1 MNFLDHFNYAH
12 NPDLK
17 SCTPWYQDDALI
29 GYTNTEFK
37 ERGINFGLWQETDN
51 GLIIPN
57 QSEGELSRLFAR
69 FAKKTYEEGLLW
81 SWVGELFP
89 VKASV
94 TDPTRFVMER
104 TLTAPLGCLT
114 FGVHLNGYVRTKQG
128 IELWVAKRAQNKPT
142 FPGKLDNIVA
152 GGQPAGLGLFE
163 NLMKECFEEAGI
175 SKTQAKESV
184 ATGTISYWHTDGRGL
199 KRDILYCYDLELPD
213 SFVPVCHD
221 GEVDSF
227 ERLPIEQVLS
237 IIKTSYA
244 FKYNCNLIIIDFAI
258 RHGVLSGD
266 NTPEYAELC
275 ERRNQLRLAEA
286 SQ

>member
-29 GYTNTEFK
+29 GYTNAKFK
-37 ERGINFGLWQETDN
+37 ERGIDFGLWQETDN
-51 GLIIPN
+51 GLIIPD

-114 FGVHLNGYVRTKQG
+114 FGVH
-128 IELWVAKRAQNKPT
+128 
-142 FPGKLDNIVA
+142 
-152 GGQPAGLGLFE
+152 
-163 NLMKECFEEAGI
+163 
-175 SKTQAKESV
+175 
-184 ATGTISYWHTDGRGL
+184 
-199 KRDILYCYDLELPD
+199 
-213 SFVPVCHD
+213 
-221 GEVDSF
+221 
-227 ERLPIEQVLS
+227 
-237 IIKTSYA
+237 
-244 FKYNCNLIIIDFAI
+244 
-258 RHGVLSGD
+258 
-266 NTPEYAELC
+266 
-275 ERRNQLRLAEA
+275 
-286 SQ
+286 

>member
-1 MNFLDHFNYAH
+1 M
-12 NPDLK
+12 
-17 SCTPWYQDDALI
+17 
-29 GYTNTEFK
+29 
-37 ERGINFGLWQETDN
+37 
-51 GLIIPN
+51 
-57 QSEGELSRLFAR
+57 
-69 FAKKTYEEGLLW
+69 LW

-128 IELWVAKRAQNKPT
+128 IELWVAKRAHNKPT

-152 GGQPAGLGLFE
+152 GGQPAGLSLFE

-199 KRDILYCYDLELPD
+199 KRDLLYCYDLELPET
-213 SFVPVCHD
+213 FQPVAAD
-221 GEVDSF
+221 GEVGEF
-227 ERLPIEQVLS
+227 MLWPIEKVAEVVRD
-237 IIKTSYA
+237 TFE
-244 FKYNCNLIIIDFAI
+244 FKFNCNLVIIDFLI
-258 RHGVLSGD
+258 RHGVLDPDTEPDYAAICLGLRRSGVV
-266 NTPEYAELC
+266 
-275 ERRNQLRLAEA
+275 
-286 SQ
+286 